1 MKKANAIAILVSCI
15 MAAGCAQKTVE
26 TPQPEREVVPAIE
39 LSNMDTTINPADDF
53 YRYCNNNWLKNNP
66 IPETYS
72 AYSAS
77 YEVDERT
84 ELQIK
89 AIIDEVTH
97 DKNAEQGS
105 VTQKIRDFYNA
116 GMDTVAINQRGYSE
130 LLPYFDQIDQMSDKS
145 QLPELIGMLHYEGF
159 GWPFFQAG
167 SYTDWKNADRVIM
180 LVFQA
185 DLGLPDRDLYL
196 VEELQEMRDKY
207 AAGEQMLMYP
217 SFKDATTKHD
227 YYYKTKHNYY

>member
-145 QLPELIGMLHYEGF
+145 QLSELIGMLHYELL
-159 GWPFFQAG
+159 
-167 SYTDWKNADRVIM
+167 KNYRKCVTSMSNTSPICSS
-180 LVFQA
+180 
-185 DLGLPDRDLYL
+185 LPAPRLL
-196 VEELQEMRDKY
+196 
-207 AAGEQMLMYP
+207 
-217 SFKDATTKHD
+217 
-227 YYYKTKHNYY
+227 